1 MSQHLTWL
9 DNCTIFQ
16 QRFNQYPL
24 IQFAKG
30 CNSNC
35 QTCNYSRLTS
45 DYISPRLLFHWNG
58 TQCSDIGLC
67 SIFCKGLPDQIEM
80 EIKHR
85 KSPPPLP
92 EGGRKG
98 TPLLY
103 TNHGHRFP
111 RNIVGACPCGR
122 PAAGLLGAWLPLA
135 RTRPIQVERRNGD
148 LLAFRLEQDSRA

>member
-67 SIFCKGLPDQIEM
+67 PIFCKGLPDQIEM
-80 EIKHR
+80 EIRHR
-85 KSPPPLP
+85 ESPPPP
-92 EGGRKG
+92 PQGEKKYPWHGRRKRP
-98 TPLLY
+98 PLREPGQMYSL
-103 TNHGHRFP
+103 
-111 RNIVGACPCGR
+111 
-122 PAAGLLGAWLPLA
+122 
-135 RTRPIQVERRNGD
+135 VERRNGD
-148 LLAFRLEQDSRA
+148 LLAFRLEQDSRAASDCRDFRGVEGKQLSRVQQPS